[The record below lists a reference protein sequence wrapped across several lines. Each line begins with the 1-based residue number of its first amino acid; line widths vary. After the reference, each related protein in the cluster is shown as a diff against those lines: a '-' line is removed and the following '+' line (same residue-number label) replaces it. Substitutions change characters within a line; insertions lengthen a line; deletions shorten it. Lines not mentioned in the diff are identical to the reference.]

1 MEAVKESVRA
11 YWEKQAHGFD
21 LEFGHGL
28 RDQRHKEIWL
38 SILQRNIPSDQPLK
52 ILDLGCGTGFLSIL
66 LSELGHEVSGLDFS
80 PAMLDIARGKARD
93 RGLTIDFSKGDAEEP
108 GFSPRSFDYVICRH
122 LIWTLPHPDL
132 ALKRWRALLRPG
144 GGVILVEGHWKST
157 SWRAGVR
164 RFLGDLVQIVEQG
177 KKPEAWEKSYVQNIG
192 DLPLFG
198 GRPSG
203 VLRRLLEDT
212 DFSHT
217 WTDGLEDLLENE
229 YSQAPLSYRLRYGR
243 SRERRFLLGARI

>member
-1 MEAVKESVRA
+1 MRA

-38 SILQRNIPSDQPLK
+38 NILQRNVPSGQPLK
-52 ILDLGCGTGFLSIL
+52 VLDLGCGTGFLSIL

-80 PAMLDIARGKARD
+80 SAMLAVAQGKADD
-93 RGLTIDFSKGDAEEP
+93 RGLIIDFSKGDAEAP
-108 GFSPRSFDYVICRH
+108 SFPPKSFDYVICRH

-132 ALKRWRALLRPG
+132 ALKRWRELLRPG
-144 GGVILVEGHWKST
+144 GGVILVEGHWKSQG
-157 SWRAGVR
+157 WPAKVR
-164 RFLGDLVQIVEQG
+164 GFFADLVQIMEQR
-177 KKPEAWEKSYVQNIG
+177 KMPEAWEKSYVENIG

-212 DFSHT
+212 GFGQT
-217 WTDGLEDLLENE
+217 WLDGLEDLLENE
-229 YSQAPLSYRLRYGR
+229 YAHAPLSYRIRCARLK
-243 SRERRFLLGARI
+243 ERRFLLGAKI